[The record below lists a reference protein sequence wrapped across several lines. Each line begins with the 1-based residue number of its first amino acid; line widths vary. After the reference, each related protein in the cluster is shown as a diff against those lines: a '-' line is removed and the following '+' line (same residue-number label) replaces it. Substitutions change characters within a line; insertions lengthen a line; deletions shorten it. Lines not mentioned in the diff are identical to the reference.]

1 MIIQQRFPWYMGVTA
16 GVGTIGLVTGVG
28 TLAAS
33 FQPMFGVWSWGA
45 AVLLDLLALALTVWA
60 VQATRN
66 DEPAI
71 APRSAAHICVAASVL
86 AQSVTAYQGLS
97 GGVGG
102 WTSAAMHTIP
112 PLVLCLA
119 LELIA
124 RHYTAQHA
132 QRRAPRRAQET
143 LRVQIAKAAT
153 GLPVDLR
160 RCANAVVAAARAD
173 VVDVRVLAQL
183 IPSGELEEAPAMRAL
198 CAVADPNAVPNAV
211 AIPAADN
218 ATDQPEHGEHMAE
231 RDRAERR
238 RAVYALRDA
247 NMPVRT
253 IATRLGVSTSTV
265 SADLKARQSVGF
277 AATEVAR

>member
-1 MIIQQRFPWYMGVTA
+1 MIVQQRFPWYMGVTA

-71 APRSAAHICVAASVL
+71 APRSAAHLCVAASVL

-97 GGVGG
+97 GGTGG

-198 CAVADPNAVPNAV
+198 CSVADPNAV

-218 ATDQPEHGEHMAE
+218 ATDQAEHGERPAE
-231 RDRAERR
+231 LDRAERR

-253 IATRLGVSTSTV
+253 IATQLGVSTSTV
-265 SADLKARQSVGF
+265 SADLKARRSVGF

>member
-1 MIIQQRFPWYMGVTA
+1 MIIAERFPWYMGVTA
-16 GVGTIGLVTGVG
+16 GVGAVGLVTGIG

-33 FQPMFGVWSWGA
+33 FEPMFGPWSWGA
-45 AVLLDLLALALTVWA
+45 AVLLDMLALALTVWA
-60 VQATRN
+60 VQATRTGV
-66 DEPAI
+66 PAG
-71 APRSAAHICVAASVL
+71 APRASAHLCVAASVL
-86 AQSVTAYQGLS
+86 AQAVTAYQGLA
-97 GGVGG
+97 GGRGG
-102 WTSAAMHTIP
+102 WTSAVLHTIP

-124 RHYTAQHA
+124 RHYVAQH
-132 QRRAPRRAQET
+132 RSRNAPRRAEEL
-143 LRVQIAKAAT
+143 LRVQVAKAAT

-160 RCANAVVAAARAD
+160 RCANAVVDAARAG
-173 VVDVRVLAQL
+173 VVDVRVLARL
-183 IPSGELEEAPAMRAL
+183 VPSGELEEAPAMRAL

-218 ATDQPEHGEHMAE
+218 ATDQAEHGERPAE
-231 RDRAERR
+231 LDRAERR

-253 IATRLGVSTSTV
+253 IATQLGVSTSTV